1 MMSFSSPSIGKV
13 LLLSSAMLLAS
24 CASTSITTGSHPK
37 TASAGDIAS
46 GNYAQ
51 VNVCRVK
58 SIKRSA
64 EAPELRVDNIVVGQL
79 GSGGKI
85 SVNVKAGL
93 VADLFLEANPF
104 MYRFDDFVLRSK
116 DFARGDS
123 AYWVIVPEANVL
135 SGITVFLGGA
145 VAESSRQKS
154 LGQFGNWTVSDV
166 SQQDF
171 EKLCNQD

>member
-1 MMSFSSPSIGKV
+1 MSVYRLMS
-13 LLLSSAMLLAS
+13 LLAFLVVLQG
-24 CASTSITTGSHPK
+24 CASTSIPTESNPK
-37 TASAGDIAS
+37 LASAGDIAS

-64 EAPELRVDNIVVGQL
+64 EAPELRVDNVVVGQL

-85 SVNVKAGL
+85 SVNVKAGS

-116 DFARGDS
+116 DIVRGDS

-166 SQQDF
+166 SQQEF

>member
-1 MMSFSSPSIGKV
+1 M
-13 LLLSSAMLLAS
+13 
-24 CASTSITTGSHPK
+24 
-37 TASAGDIAS
+37 
-46 GNYAQ
+46 
-51 VNVCRVK
+51 
-58 SIKRSA
+58 
-64 EAPELRVDNIVVGQL
+64 
-79 GSGGKI
+79 
-85 SVNVKAGL
+85 NVKAGL

-123 AYWVIVPEANVL
+123 AYWVIVPEANL
-135 SGITVFLGGA
+135 LGGITIFLGGA

-154 LGQFGNWTVSDV
+154 VGQFGNWTVSDV

>member
-1 MMSFSSPSIGKV
+1 
-13 LLLSSAMLLAS
+13 
-24 CASTSITTGSHPK
+24 
-37 TASAGDIAS
+37 
-46 GNYAQ
+46 
-51 VNVCRVK
+51 
-58 SIKRSA
+58 
-64 EAPELRVDNIVVGQL
+64 VVGQL

-85 SVNVKAGL
+85 SVNVKAGS

-104 MYRFDDFVLRSK
+104 MYRFGDLVLQSK
-116 DFARGDS
+116 NIVRGDS
-123 AYWVIVPEANVL
+123 AFWVIVPEANVL

>member
-1 MMSFSSPSIGKV
+1 MSVYRLMS
-13 LLLSSAMLLAS
+13 LLAFLVVLQG
-24 CASTSITTGSHPK
+24 CASTSIPTESNPK
-37 TASAGDIAS
+37 LASAGDIAS

-64 EAPELRVDNIVVGQL
+64 EAPELRVDNVVVGQL

-85 SVNVKAGL
+85 SVNVKAGS

-116 DFARGDS
+116 DIVRGDS

-145 VAESSRQKS
+145 VAESSRQRS
-154 LGQFGNWTVSDV
+154 VGQFGNWTVSDV
-166 SQQDF
+166 SQQEF

>member
-1 MMSFSSPSIGKV
+1 MSVYRLIS
-13 LLLSSAMLLAS
+13 LLAS
-24 CASTSITTGSHPK
+24 LLILQGCASTSIPTESNPK
-37 TASAGDIAS
+37 LASPSDIAS

-64 EAPELRVDNIVVGQL
+64 EAPELRVDNVVVGQL

-85 SVNVKAGL
+85 SVNVKAGS
-93 VADLFLEANPF
+93 VADLFLGANPF

-116 DFARGDS
+116 DIVRGDS
-123 AYWVIVPEANVL
+123 AYWVIVPEVNAW
-135 SGITVFLGGA
+135 SGIAIFLGGA

-154 LGQFGNWTVSDV
+154 VGQFGNWTVSDV
-166 SQQDF
+166 PQQDF
-171 EKLCNQD
+171 EKLCDQD

>member
-1 MMSFSSPSIGKV
+1 MSVYRLMS
-13 LLLSSAMLLAS
+13 LLAFLMVLQG
-24 CASTSITTGSHPK
+24 CASTSVPTESNPRL
-37 TASAGDIAS
+37 ASASDIAL

-58 SIKRSA
+58 SLKRSA
-64 EAPELRVDNIVVGQL
+64 EAPELRVDNVVVGQL

-85 SVNVKAGL
+85 SVNVKAGS

-104 MYRFDDFVLRSK
+104 MYRFGDFVLRSK
-116 DFARGDS
+116 DIVRGDS
-123 AYWVIVPEANVL
+123 AFWVIVPEANVL

-154 LGQFGNWTVSDV
+154 VGQFGNWTVSDV

-171 EKLCNQD
+171 EKLCDQD